1 MISDV
6 KILLVDDGTL
16 SSLRVMAGLKNNGFD
31 YIELAVNA
39 KCMFDYLDRGSFG
52 LIVSNWSRLEMNGN
66 EFMELVRK
74 NPVSKDIPV
83 ILLTAPSDHLQ
94 PEEMFAN
101 EDVCLFPKP
110 IDFKSLGNAIQDVL
124 EKKEISNRSL

>member
-1 MISDV
+1 MISDI

-16 SSLRVMAGLKNNGFD
+16 SSLRVMTGLKKNGFD

-52 LIVSNWSRLEMNGN
+52 LIISNWSRLEMNGK
-66 EFMELVRK
+66 EFLELVRK
-74 NPVSKDIPV
+74 NPASKDLPV

-94 PEEMFAN
+94 PEEKFES
-101 EDVCLFPKP
+101 EDVYLFPKP
-110 IDFKSLGNAIQDVL
+110 IDFKSLGNTIHDVL
-124 EKKEISNRSL
+124 EKKQISNKS